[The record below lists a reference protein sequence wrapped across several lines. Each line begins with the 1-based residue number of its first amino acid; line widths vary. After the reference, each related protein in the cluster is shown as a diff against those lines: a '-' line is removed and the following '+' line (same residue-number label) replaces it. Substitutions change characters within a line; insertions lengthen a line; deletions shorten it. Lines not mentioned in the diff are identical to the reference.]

1 MCEATHSQ
9 ATGTASHS
17 IRLPRTMSTTSP
29 AAANPLTRSTGI
41 ADSD

>member
-1 MCEATHSQ
+1 MCEATQSQ

-17 IRLPRTMSTTSP
+17 MRLPRTIRTISP